1 MSDDEDSQNH
11 PKSVPPL
18 KIKLPVTRELRP
30 KRNVKRKSS
39 VEEELT
45 DNDDDFEAASA
56 SSSRDSRSRA
66 RQSAKESVASSRD
79 QDPPSRR
86 SERIFLSAS
95 KKQTVDKDS
104 DEETNDNNSQ
114 TNDDPIV
121 HKENCSI
128 CRAGGELI
136 LCDFCPR
143 AFHKVCLEDAPE
155 DTPDEWTCPHCES
168 NGKPEKESVKQPKK
182 KPNNDSK
189 KSSAKKAPTKPS
201 QPIENQDYCE
211 ICNQCGELL
220 LCDTCPRA
228 YHLVCMEDVK
238 DVPTGVWSCPH
249 CEEFGPEAE
258 PEPEAPPEKAEK
270 IVCKVC
276 RTGGADIIFCATCPA
291 RFHPSCINPPIDEIP
306 DGWQCA
312 PCSAEPLDGKV
323 QRIITWRWKPID
335 PSEEEDKP
343 KKKRRE
349 REFFVKWKE
358 RSYWHCSWIS
368 ELQIQVF
375 HQSMYRTYTQRN
387 DMTTPPPFEEGYDGQ
402 PAVPKET
409 DTKDETATAEGGEP
423 TAATGMRR
431 RRNRYSNNDANLV
444 ENYLRY
450 GIRPDWLQIHRVLNH
465 RKQRGKMLYT
475 IKWRELP
482 YEEVS
487 VEFEPEHC
495 FFDIPDYE
503 KKVRDY
509 WDLREQV
516 EEESKQEKRRNEKE
530 DKKKG
535 KDKDK
540 KSKHYNKKYADPK
553 KKWEKQPEYIPEP
566 LELHPYQLDGINWLR
581 FSWANKTDTILADEM
596 GLGKT
601 IQTIVFLYSL
611 YKEGHTKGPFLVTAP
626 LSTIINWERELEDW
640 APDFYVVNY
649 TGNKD
654 SRVVI
659 REHELSFDSD
669 AIRSATKA
677 SKLRKHVNVKF
688 HVLLT
693 SYELIN
699 VDSALLGSIDWKVL
713 VVDEAHRLKSNQSLF
728 FRTLNAYSVE
738 HKLLLT
744 GTPLQNNLE
753 ELFNLLNFL
762 SPNRFWSVNH

>member
-1 MSDDEDSQNH
+1 MSDDDSD
-11 PKSVPPL
+11 KRSVPPL
-18 KIKLPVTRELRP
+18 KIKLPVSSGRELRP
-30 KRNVKRKSS
+30 KRNVKRKS
-39 VEEELT
+39 VEEEDLT
-45 DNDDDFEAASA
+45 DNDDDFEASTSA
-56 SSSRDSRSRA
+56 RDTGRQKA
-66 RQSAKESVASSRD
+66 RQRAQPD

-95 KKQTVDKDS
+95 KKNLADKDS
-104 DEETNDNNSQ
+104 DDETNDTANE
-114 TNDDPIV
+114 TIV
-121 HKENCSI
+121 HSGTCHVCK
-128 CRAGGELI
+128 ADGDLM
-136 LCDFCPR
+136 LCDFCPK
-143 AFHKVCLEDAPE
+143 AYHKVCLEIA
-155 DTPDEWTCPHCES
+155 PDED
-168 NGKPEKESVKQPKK
+168 EKEWACPDCEENGASQKEVVKTGRPKRGEIGAK
-182 KPNNDSK
+182 RTSTRKAPV
-189 KSSAKKAPTKPS
+189 KSSE
-201 QPIENQDYCE
+201 PIENQDYCE

-238 DVPTGVWSCPH
+238 DVPTGIWSCPH
-249 CEEFGPEAE
+249 CEEFGPENNDVVEDE
-258 PEPEAPPEKAEK
+258 PKEKAEK
-270 IVCKVC
+270 IICKVC
-276 RTGGADIIFCATCPA
+276 KLGGDDIIFCASCPA
-291 RFHPSCINPPIDEIP
+291 KFHCGCLNPPLDEIP
-306 DGWQCA
+306 ELGWQCP

-323 QRIITWRWKPID
+323 QRILTWRWKKAEE
-335 PSEEEDKP
+335 SEDEKP
-343 KKKRRE
+343 KKNKRRE

-358 RSYWHCSWIS
+358 RSYWHCSWVS
-368 ELQIQVF
+368 ELQMTVF
-375 HQSMYRTYTQRN
+375 HKSMVKIYCDRN
-387 DMTTPPPFEEGYDGQ
+387 DMNHPPPFDEGYEVT
-402 PAVPKET
+402 PKTEEAKET
-409 DTKDETATAEGGEP
+409 EGTEP

-431 RRNRYSNNDANLV
+431 RRNRYSHNDAVLV

-465 RKQRGKMLYT
+465 RKQRGKYHYT
-475 IKWRELP
+475 IKWRELG

-487 VEFEPEHC
+487 VEVEPEHC
-495 FFDIPDYE
+495 PFDIPDYE

-509 WDLREQV
+509 WDLRTLV
-516 EEESKQEKRRNEKE
+516 EEETKAEKKKSDKEEKRKSKGEKNGEKE
-530 DKKKG
+530 KKK
-535 KDKDK
+535 KDK
-540 KSKHYNKKYADPK
+540 KWVDPK

-566 LELHPYQLDGINWLR
+566 LELHPYQMEGINWLR
-581 FSWANKTDTILADEM
+581 YSWANKTETILADEM

-611 YKEGHTKGPFLVTAP
+611 YKEGHSRGPFLITAP

-659 REHELSFDSD
+659 REHEFSFDSD
-669 AIRSATKA
+669 AIRSAAKA
-677 SKLRKHVNVKF
+677 SKFRKHCAVKF

-728 FRTLNAYSVE
+728 FRTLKDYNVE

-753 ELFNLLNFL
+753 ELFNLLHFL
-762 SPNRFWSVNH
+762 SPDRFK